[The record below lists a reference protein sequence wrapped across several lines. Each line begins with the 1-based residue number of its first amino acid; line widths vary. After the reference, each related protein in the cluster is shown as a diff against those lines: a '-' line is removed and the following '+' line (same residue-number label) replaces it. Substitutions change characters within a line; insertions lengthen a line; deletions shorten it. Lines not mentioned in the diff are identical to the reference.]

1 MSYLSGVFLSL
12 IPENGVVM
20 LISRKIASAVADR
33 ARKMPVIALLGPRQ
47 SGKTT
52 LARELFK
59 SHAYISLE
67 NFDYRELARID
78 PRNFL
83 QTRINEHGI
92 ILDEVQHVPQLLSY
106 IQTYV
111 DEQHRP
117 GHIILTGSQ
126 NILVNQAISQ
136 SLAGRVS
143 IFTLLPLSISEL
155 RNASLVPSTIEE
167 QVYKG
172 GYPRIYAHD
181 LEPNS
186 WYLDYI
192 ETYVERDVRQIAAI
206 TDLMAFRR
214 FMRLCA
220 GRVGQ
225 LLNIASLATDCGID
239 QRTVKAWLSVL
250 EASYIIFRLEPHYKN
265 FSKRLVKTPKL
276 FFYDTGLACAL
287 LEIKSVS
294 MVHDH
299 YLRGGLV
306 ESLIV
311 SELFKQYYNHG
322 DRPHNVFFWRNQS
335 GNEID
340 CVITKNNRLVPI
352 EIKASTTLVSD
363 FFKGL
368 AYWHELTGEGEPGY
382 IIYGGLEN
390 QRRLS
395 DYVISWQEVDS
406 IFD

>member
-1 MSYLSGVFLSL
+1 
-12 IPENGVVM
+12 M
-20 LISRKIASAVADR
+20 LISRKIESAIAKR
-33 ARKMPVIALLGPRQ
+33 ALKMPVIALLGPRQ

-59 SHAYISLE
+59 SHSYVSLE
-67 NFDYRELARID
+67 NFDYREFARTD

-83 QTRINEHGI
+83 QTHINEHGI
-92 ILDEVQHVPQLLSY
+92 ILDEVQNVPQLLSY

-111 DEQHRP
+111 DEKHRP

-126 NILVNQAISQ
+126 NILVNQAVSQ

-143 IFTLLPLSISEL
+143 IFTLLPLSIAEL
-155 RNASLVPSTIEE
+155 RAASLVPSTIEE

-172 GYPRIYAHD
+172 GYPRIYAYD
-181 LEPNS
+181 LEPTN

-192 ETYVERDVRQIAAI
+192 ETYVERDVREIANV
-206 TDLMAFRR
+206 TDLIVFRR

-225 LLNIASLATDCGID
+225 LLSISSLATDCGID

-265 FSKRLVKTPKL
+265 FSKRLIKTPKL

-294 MVHDH
+294 QVQDH
-299 YLRGGLV
+299 YLRGGLI

-311 SELFKQYYNHG
+311 SEIFKHYYNEG
-322 DRPHNVFFWRNQS
+322 DRPHNVFFWKNQS
-335 GNEID
+335 GNEVD
-340 CVITKNNRLVPI
+340 CIIQKNNRLVPI
-352 EIKASTTLVSD
+352 EIKSSTTIVSD

-368 AYWHELTGEGEPGY
+368 TYWRELTGDVDPGY
-382 IIYGGLEN
+382 LIYGGLEN
-390 QRRLS
+390 QRRAQAI
-395 DYVISWQEVDS
+395 VVSWQQVDS
-406 IFD
+406 IF

>member
-1 MSYLSGVFLSL
+1 
-12 IPENGVVM
+12 M